1 MNRENFETIDAMAS
15 ALSDIL
21 TSNSIKVVTDSS
33 ISLDKEPLE
42 VKEPLGIIAFSLDEW
57 RTKVGAKEVLACVLL
72 DCNDSFLFS
81 DIVLLEILKQH
92 GIIPIES
99 KANYGT
105 YFLFQDLISQS
116 FYTQR
121 VADSDYYSDLAKKL
135 NKLGFFEKKK

>member
-21 TSNSIKVVTDSS
+21 TSNSIKVGTTSS

-42 VKEPLGIIAFSLDEW
+42 VTEPLGIVAFSLDEW
-57 RTKVGAKEVLACVLL
+57 RTKVGSKEVLSCALSE
-72 DCNDSFLFS
+72 CNDSFLFS
-81 DIVLLEILKQH
+81 DIVFLEILKQH

-99 KANYGT
+99 RNNFGT
-105 YFLFQDLISQS
+105 YFLFPDLISQS

-121 VADSDYYSDLAKKL
+121 VADNDYYKGLAKEL